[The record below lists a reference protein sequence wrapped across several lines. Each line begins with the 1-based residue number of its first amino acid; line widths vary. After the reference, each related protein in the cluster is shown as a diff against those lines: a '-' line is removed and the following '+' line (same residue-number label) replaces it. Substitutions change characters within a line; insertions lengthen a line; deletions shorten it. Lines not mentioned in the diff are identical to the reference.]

1 MVFRASW
8 AVRVATWPQFDESAC
23 AVQLVARLSLW
34 ASAWRTSVGGFNLVN
49 RMEPTQWLLCPILC
63 PGEYFMFC
71 PAGPRPGHW
80 SHGMS
85 RARVIPPGIVRR
97 SMNSSSDCIS
107 VIADDRPQLQSMEL
121 VLSLVSYF
129 ESNSDIV
136 LMFQDYSW
144 RKNNKKLLVSD
155 NQSCLFF
162 PPLWKHPFQS
172 FFSGQKLC
180 EDSGEWQ

>member
-1 MVFRASW
+1 
-8 AVRVATWPQFDESAC
+8 
-23 AVQLVARLSLW
+23 
-34 ASAWRTSVGGFNLVN
+34 
-49 RMEPTQWLLCPILC
+49 MEPTQWLLCPILC

-107 VIADDRPQLQSMEL
+107 VIADDRPQLQSIEL

-129 ESNSDIV
+129 ESNSDIA

-144 RKNNKKLLVSD
+144 RKKTRRNSSFRIIKAVYFSLPCESTLSSLSSRVKGLVKILVNDS
-155 NQSCLFF
+155 NYETV
-162 PPLWKHPFQS
+162 K
-172 FFSGQKLC
+172 
-180 EDSGEWQ
+180 EDSDGL